1 MPKSNSASCRIAAL
15 TGRGYN
21 PWRESGDRLLRTTLL
36 LAVAAG
42 ISLGQTAVDLD
53 SDPVNRV
60 AKKMLCS
67 CGCAQDMTCKMEP
80 GCGTCKIAKTKI
92 FQSQQAGKSDA
103 QILDSFVAEN
113 GKQIL
118 AITPGLFGTA
128 GPFVALSLGA
138 IVVLLVIRRY
148 RKPHAAGNMPE
159 IDPQVLERI
168 NKDMAKLD

>member
-1 MPKSNSASCRIAAL
+1 MRKSSLILAFA
-15 TGRGYN
+15 TG
-21 PWRESGDRLLRTTLL
+21 LCF
-36 LAVAAG
+36 A
-42 ISLGQTAVDLD
+42 QTAVDLD

-60 AKKMLCS
+60 AKKMLCN

-80 GCGTCKIAKTKI
+80 GCGTCKRAKTQI
-92 FQSQQAGKSDA
+92 FALQAAGKSDS
-103 QILDSFVAEN
+103 QILDQFVAEN

-138 IVVLLVIRRY
+138 IVVLLVIRRL
-148 RKPHAAGNMPE
+148 RKPHPAGNIPE

>member
-1 MPKSNSASCRIAAL
+1 MRKSS
-15 TGRGYN
+15 
-21 PWRESGDRLLRTTLL
+21 LL
-36 LAVAAG
+36 LALAAG
-42 ISLGQTAVDLD
+42 LCFAQTAVDLD

-60 AKKMLCS
+60 AKKMLCD

-80 GCGTCKIAKTKI
+80 GCGTCKRAKTKI
-92 FQSQQAGKSDA
+92 FAMQSDGKSDS
-103 QILDSFVAEN
+103 QILDQFVVEN

-118 AITPGLFGTA
+118 AITPGVFGTA

-138 IVVLLVIRRY
+138 IVVVMVIRRY
-148 RKPHAAGNMPE
+148 RKPATANIPE